1 MNEEKIVEAAVNSS
15 LGTFFGEYSWIFVVG
30 FLVLLFKSTIE
41 SSVAGLMVFLG
52 SDYDDDDVVYLNNR
66 PARIIRV
73 GLWSTVFYVYHIKED
88 ENGKKIITGGNKI
101 LVDNTKL
108 KDMMIEKP
116 LQKIDLL

>member
-1 MNEEKIVEAAVNSS
+1 MDIEGIVHGAIISS
-15 LGTFFGEYSWIFVVG
+15 LGTIFGEYSWVFIVMF
-30 FLVLLFKSTIE
+30 FALLFKSTIE

-52 SDYDDDDVVYLNNR
+52 SDYDDDDVVYLNDR

-73 GLWSTVFYVYHIKED
+73 GLWSTVFYIYHINED
-88 ENGKKIITGGNKI
+88 EEGNKIITGGNKLLI
-101 LVDNTKL
+101 DNTKL

>member
-1 MNEEKIVEAAVNSS
+1 MNEEKIVEAAVNSGV
-15 LGTFFGEYSWIFVVG
+15 GTFFGEYSWVFVVG

-52 SDYDDDDVVYLNNR
+52 DDYNDDDVVYLNDR

-73 GLWSTVFYVYHIKED
+73 GLWSTVFYVYHLKED
-88 ENGKKIITGGNKI
+88 SDGNKIITGGNKI

>member
-1 MNEEKIVEAAVNSS
+1 MNEEKLIEAAVNS
-15 LGTFFGEYSWIFVVG
+15 GAGNFFSEYSWIFVVG

-52 SDYDDDDVVYLNNR
+52 GDYNDDDVVYLNDR

-73 GLWSTVFYVYHIKED
+73 GLWSTVFYVYHIKEN
-88 ENGKKIITGGNKI
+88 EEGKKMVVGGNKL

-116 LQKIDLL
+116 LQTIDLF

>member
-1 MNEEKIVEAAVNSS
+1 MNEEKLVESAINSS
-15 LGTFFGEYSWIFVVG
+15 IGSVFGEYSWVFVVG

-52 SDYDDDDVVYLNNR
+52 SDYDDDDVVYLNDR

-73 GLWSTVFYVYHIKED
+73 GVWSTVFYVYHIRED
-88 ENGKKIITGGNKI
+88 ENGNKIITGGNKL

>member
-15 LGTFFGEYSWIFVVG
+15 VGAFFGEYSWIFVVG

-52 SDYDDDDVVYLNNR
+52 SDYDDDDVVYLNDR

-73 GLWSTVFYVYHIKED
+73 GLWSTVFYIYHIKED
-88 ENGKKIITGGNKI
+88 DNGKKIITGGNKL